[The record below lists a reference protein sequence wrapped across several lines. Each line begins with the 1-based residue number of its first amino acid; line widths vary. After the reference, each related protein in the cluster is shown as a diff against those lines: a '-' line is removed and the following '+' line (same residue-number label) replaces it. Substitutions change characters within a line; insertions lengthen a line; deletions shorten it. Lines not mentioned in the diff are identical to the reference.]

1 MESIERHYKWRK
13 KEKRSLHDQ
22 SGDARTEVQFH
33 FVPCSRLYQKK
44 ARTNLCA
51 RQATMLLLLDKR
63 RCVYILLAHGQ
74 AVFRM
79 LCFQAGMHPK
89 FESVRTPRGLVI

>member
-1 MESIERHYKWRK
+1 MDKKGKKRK

-33 FVPCSRLYQKK
+33 FAPLLEALSKK